1 MSTIVPFEAQSRAG
15 LSLKRRSL
23 LMHGPLESM
32 EPDEALQFE
41 QPSGAPYGQAA
52 LQAAWD
58 KLYRA
63 RAILEAE
70 QAHLRDDRLSIQG
83 ELEALDERTRAVEAR
98 ELRIQQL
105 EMKAALEKA
114 DLEEAQEE
122 KDSQSAIS
130 KLTRAPFDIARSVF
144 GPKK

>member
-1 MSTIVPFEAQSRAG
+1 MSTIVPFEVQSKAG

-41 QPSGAPYGQAA
+41 HASGAPYSQAA

-58 KLYRA
+58 KLFRA

-70 QAHLRDDRLSIQG
+70 QAHLRDDRLNLQG
-83 ELEALDERTRAVEAR
+83 DIDALNERIRAVEAR
-98 ELRIQQL
+98 ELRLQQI
-105 EMKAALEKA
+105 EMQAALEK
-114 DLEEAQEE
+114 EEVQDARE
-122 KDSQSAIS
+122 SQSAIS

-144 GPKK
+144 KPKK